1 VLVKYW
7 CIHPVSRV
15 LPTAAPT
22 PFPLAAHS
30 RRGLKPRPHPHSA
43 HRHNTP
49 RRAAWRGSRP
59 STQSSSTDRS
69 SASRIKSSRLVI
81 RMGSRSNLLRSERLT
96 GPMLPTP
103 FGGSMRLRCASRRRS
118 ASAGPSL
125 TGEHWRPSD
134 SNRSLSTFEPVSVP
148 AREVRREKVRRGQ
161 RPRGHFW
168 RHRPISGRQRP
179 CYPASAA
186 AKPRKVKNYSDRG
199 RKPDLRGTAWWAR
212 QDSNLQPS
220 GYERVGFT
228 GKPNKYGHFCSC
240 SGPLVHVW
248 LRRSI
253 GYSLVG
259 IPHPSRWHGDRPA
272 PTRRDG
278 DHGPHPNI
286 TGSTNIPPARPG
298 YPASGRGRGPTF
310 TSMHRSP
317 APSAHQPGTSRTA
330 GRSARV

>member
-1 VLVKYW
+1 
-7 CIHPVSRV
+7 
-15 LPTAAPT
+15 
-22 PFPLAAHS
+22 
-30 RRGLKPRPHPHSA
+30 
-43 HRHNTP
+43 
-49 RRAAWRGSRP
+49 
-59 STQSSSTDRS
+59 
-69 SASRIKSSRLVI
+69 
-81 RMGSRSNLLRSERLT
+81 
-96 GPMLPTP
+96 
-103 FGGSMRLRCASRRRS
+103 MRLRCASRRRS

-134 SNRSLSTFEPVSVP
+134 SNRSLSTFEPISVP

-186 AKPRKVKNYSDRG
+186 AKPRKVKNHSDRG

-228 GKPNKYGHFCSC
+228 GKPDKYGHFCSC
-240 SGPLVHVW
+240 QGHSFTFGCGVLLVIHW
-248 LRRSI
+248 LEFR
-253 GYSLVG
+253 
-259 IPHPSRWHGDRPA
+259 DRPA